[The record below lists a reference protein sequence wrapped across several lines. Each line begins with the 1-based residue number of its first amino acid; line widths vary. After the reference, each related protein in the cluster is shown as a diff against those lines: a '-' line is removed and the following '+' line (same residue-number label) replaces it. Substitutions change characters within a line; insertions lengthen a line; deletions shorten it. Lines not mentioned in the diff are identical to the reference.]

1 MENHVNQLEPHWKII
16 HSILCRLVL
25 RDESK
30 VSTIRNAVQAT
41 IEGSEQARL
50 FGKEL
55 SFVLPRDKVTS
66 FPQLFHL
73 VS

>member
-1 MENHVNQLEPHWKII
+1 M
-16 HSILCRLVL
+16 L